1 MENIKPDRSEHDVLY
16 ELILKYGLD
25 LAVPV
30 EERIIADRTVFV
42 IGAGALVVC
51 LAPSIDLDVVRGIAT
66 LLSELAP
73 ETCRVVFKDS
83 GFASDVVKTNAVQI
97 LKQAGVDDV
106 KSL

>member
-1 MENIKPDRSEHDVLY
+1 M
-16 ELILKYGLD
+16 
-25 LAVPV
+25 LA
-30 EERIIADRTVFV
+30 ERTVFV

-51 LAPSIDLDVVRGIAT
+51 LADSIDLDVVRGISE
-66 LLSELAP
+66 LLKALAP

-83 GFASDVVKTNAVQI
+83 GFANDVVKTNAVQV